1 MARKHFGDR
10 TMVSLRAD
18 ISPWTSDIGDLKQ
31 KNLYRHMPNI
41 SGIPGRIINVNGR
54 EALNF
59 SSNNYLGLAG
69 HPKII
74 EATVRSVREFGAG
87 STASRLIAGNTEIHR
102 ELERFI
108 AEWKGVEATVLFG
121 SGYQANVGVISGL
134 MGPDDLIVSDELNHA
149 SIIDGCRLAKSRV
162 IVYPHSDLNRVEDA
176 LRLSGFRRKLV
187 VTESVFSMDG
197 DRAPLQEMDSLC
209 RKWGASLMVD
219 EAHASGVLGP
229 HGQGLASEMGVIPE
243 IQMGTLGKAAGTSG
257 AYVAGSKSLIELIV
271 NRARSL
277 IYTTAAPPGTIGAAL
292 EALKIVTSPEGDERR
307 SRLARNN
314 EMFNS
319 LLYQELSIDTL
330 PSHIVPV
337 MIGDS
342 GRTMSISAACIGGG
356 IFAHGIRFPTVP
368 EGTAR
373 LRFTLMS
380 DHTHTDLKKAVNILK
395 TAFENS
401 RNDPK
406 FTASAID
413 HAQVST

>member
-1 MARKHFGDR
+1 MI
-10 TMVSLRAD
+10 SLRAD
-18 ISPWTSDIGDLKQ
+18 SSPWTSDIKDLQQ
-31 KNLYRHMPNI
+31 KNLYRMMPHV
-41 SGIPGRIINVNGR
+41 SGIPGRIIHINGR

-74 EATVRSVREFGAG
+74 EATIKSVCAFGAG

-102 ELERFI
+102 ELEHFI
-108 AEWKGVEATVLFG
+108 AEWKGAEAAILFG

-134 MGPDDLIVSDELNHA
+134 MERDDLIVSDELNHA

-162 IVYPHSDLNRVEDA
+162 IVYPHFDLNRMEDA

-187 VTESVFSMDG
+187 ITESVFSMDG
-197 DRAPLQEMDSLC
+197 DKAPLQEIDSLC

-219 EAHASGVLGP
+219 EAHASGVFGL
-229 HGQGLASEMGVIPE
+229 HGQGLASELGVHPE

-257 AYVAGSKSLIELIV
+257 AYVAGSRSLIDLIV

-277 IYTTAAPPGTIGAAL
+277 IYTTAAPPATIGAAL
-292 EALKIVTSPEGDERR
+292 EALKIVVSPEGDERR
-307 SRLARNN
+307 ARLARNS
-314 EMFNS
+314 EVFND
-319 LLYQELSIDTL
+319 LLYQDFSIDTP

-342 GRTMSISAACIGGG
+342 GQTMNVSTACMDGG

-380 DHTHTDLKKAVNILK
+380 DHTRADLKKAVHILK
-395 TAFENS
+395 AAIENS
-401 RNDPK
+401 RSDPK
-406 FTASAID
+406 FDISARD

>member
-1 MARKHFGDR
+1 
-10 TMVSLRAD
+10 MVSLRAD
-18 ISPWTSDIGDLKQ
+18 SSPWTSDIRDLKQ
-31 KNLYRHMPNI
+31 RNLYRLMPDV
-41 SGIPGRIINVNGR
+41 SGIPGRIIHVNGR

-108 AEWKGVEATVLFG
+108 AEWKGVEAAVLFG
-121 SGYQANVGVISGL
+121 SGYQANVGVISCL

-162 IVYPHSDLNRVEDA
+162 IVYPHFDLNSIEDA
-176 LRLSGFRRKLV
+176 LRLPGFRRKLV

-197 DRAPLQEMDSLC
+197 DRAPLREIDSLC

-229 HGQGLASEMGVIPE
+229 CGQGLASEMGVVPE
-243 IQMGTLGKAAGTSG
+243 IQMGTLGKAAGTGG
-257 AYVAGSKSLIELIV
+257 AYVAGSRSLIELIV

-277 IYTTAAPPGTIGAAL
+277 IYTTAAPPATIGAAL
-292 EALKIVTSPEGDERR
+292 EALKIVISPEGDKRR
-307 SRLARNN
+307 ARLAHNS
-314 EMFNS
+314 EVFNGLLCQEFS
-319 LLYQELSIDTL
+319 LDTP

-342 GRTMSISAACIGGG
+342 GRTMSISTACMDGG

-380 DHTHTDLKKAVNILK
+380 DHTDADLKKAVDILK

-401 RNDPK
+401 RSDPK
-406 FTASAID
+406 CAASAID
-413 HAQVST
+413 HVQVST